1 LDLKDKENRNV
12 LLQEEIGT
20 LQCNY
25 NLLTDYTKSVEA
37 DSWRL
42 EQLETGGISVEQQIE
57 DKENR
62 NVLLQEEIGTLR
74 CNYNLLTES
83 TKSVRADSLRLK
95 QLETGGISVEQQFK
109 SWDCALKDKEDR
121 NVLLQKE
128 IWTLRCNYSLL
139 TDYTKSVEADSLRL
153 EQLET
158 GGISVEQQIE
168 SLNLDL
174 KDKENRNVLLQ
185 EEIGTLQCNYN
196 LLTDYTKSVEADS
209 WRLEQLETGGISVEQ
224 QIEDKEN
231 RNVLLQEEI
240 GTLRCNYNLLTESTK
255 SVRADSLRLKQ
266 LETGGISVEQ
276 QFKRHTEDKNLLKET
291 ILKLENRQAGLMTA
305 NQSCSEQSYKS
316 VRMLKSKF
324 QQMRIKGKRLRRQ
337 KEKRGEI
344 HGSSTMVVD
353 QGEKDCI
360 NPCKKKSGVAETK
373 AFYDDEFGA
382 RNIEQCKSRQM
393 KRSETTFEFS
403 ADQFSPRP
411 KRRRNRIFFYD

>member
-1 LDLKDKENRNV
+1 VQSLNFDLK
-12 LLQEEIGT
+12 
-20 LQCNY
+20 
-25 NLLTDYTKSVEA
+25 
-37 DSWRL
+37 
-42 EQLETGGISVEQQIE
+42 
-57 DKENR
+57 
-62 NVLLQEEIGTLR
+62 
-74 CNYNLLTES
+74 
-83 TKSVRADSLRLK
+83 
-95 QLETGGISVEQQFK
+95 
-109 SWDCALKDKEDR
+109 
-121 NVLLQKE
+121 
-128 IWTLRCNYSLL
+128 
-139 TDYTKSVEADSLRL
+139 
-153 EQLET
+153 
-158 GGISVEQQIE
+158 
-168 SLNLDL
+168 
-174 KDKENRNVLLQ
+174 
-185 EEIGTLQCNYN
+185 
-196 LLTDYTKSVEADS
+196 
-209 WRLEQLETGGISVEQ
+209 
-224 QIEDKEN
+224 DKEN

-316 VRMLKSKF
+316 QVRMLKSKF